1 MIIRRIFGLII
12 FLIGMTVLIV
22 SLLGAF
28 YAGRFVDSLTGGVT
42 NSLALATQSL
52 DTAGDTLALAR
63 GSIGAT
69 RDSLGATAATLT
81 GASQSLTDSQTMID
95 NISGVITQEVPEG
108 LEGVQT
114 ALPNIIQVAG
124 IIDRTLVTLSSVGI
138 DRTIPLPFGGS
149 IPLQFDLGIDYEP
162 DVPFDES
169 LRQFES
175 SLVGLPESLR
185 GLEGD
190 LRTTNDNLA
199 TLAADFGTTGD
210 NLAALD
216 GQIEALL
223 PLLDQYALLVDDLQA
238 TLAGIES
245 DLAGRMNV
253 LKIGL
258 IGLLIGL
265 GLTQLAS
272 IYLGWELLSGQREPV
287 RFENRV
293 VAPPAQPGPWPL
305 PGEPPTYV
313 APLAEAPPASIS
325 YTPGIEED
333 NDPAR

>member
-1 MIIRRIFGLII
+1 MIVRRIFGFII
-12 FLIGMTVLIV
+12 FLIGMTVLIL

-28 YAGRFVDSLTGGVT
+28 YAGRLVDSLTGGVT
-42 NSLALATQSL
+42 NSLMLATQSL

-63 GSIGAT
+63 DSISAA
-69 RDSLGATAATLT
+69 RDGLGATAATLSST
-81 GASQSLTDSQTMID
+81 SQSLTDSQTMID

-108 LEGVQT
+108 IEGVQT

-149 IPLQFDLGIDYEP
+149 FPLRFDLGIDYEP
-162 DVPFDES
+162 EVPFDES
-169 LRQFES
+169 LRQFET

-185 GLEGD
+185 GLEDD
-190 LRTTNDNLA
+190 LRLTNDNLA
-199 TLAADFGTTGD
+199 TLAADFQTTGN

-223 PLLDQYALLVDDLQA
+223 PLLDQYTVLVGDLQA
-238 TLAGIES
+238 TIAGIES
-245 DLAGRMNV
+245 NLAGRMNV
-253 LKIGL
+253 LRIGL

-272 IYLGWELLSGQREPV
+272 IYLGWELMSGLREPV
-287 RFENRV
+287 RYETLA
-293 VAPPAQPGPWPL
+293 VAPPAPAVPWPL
-305 PGEPPTYV
+305 TGEPPTYV
-313 APLAEAPPASIS
+313 ETRTETRMAYEP
-325 YTPGIEED
+325 D
-333 NDPAR
+333 NE